1 MANPASK
8 TRANRTGNVRVFNN
22 KSEKLGVLSIPA
34 GQRFDEVLEEDEE
47 GWDMVSDDV

>member
-8 TRANRTGNVRVFNN
+8 TRTNRVGNVRVFNN
-22 KSEKLGVLSIPA
+22 KSERLGGLSTSA
-34 GQRFDEVLEEDEE
+34 GQRFDEVVERDEE